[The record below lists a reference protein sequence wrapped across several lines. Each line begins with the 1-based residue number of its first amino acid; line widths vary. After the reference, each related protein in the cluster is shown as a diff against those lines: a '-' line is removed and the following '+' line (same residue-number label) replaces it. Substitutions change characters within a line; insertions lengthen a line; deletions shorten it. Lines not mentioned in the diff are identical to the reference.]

1 MKRTLF
7 GLVVLVGMTAP
18 GQQTGVLLKHLSSWN
33 SDIEPLNN
41 GTASVCGGTF
51 PRSRLRG
58 SQGNSTFPSGPLIR
72 SCEGSVLTETAVGN
86 LCLDNPAFVPASH
99 QAN

>member
-18 GQQTGVLLKHLSSWN
+18 GQQTGVLLKYLSSWN

-41 GTASVCGGTF
+41 GTASV
-51 PRSRLRG
+51 
-58 SQGNSTFPSGPLIR
+58 
-72 SCEGSVLTETAVGN
+72 
-86 LCLDNPAFVPASH
+86 
-99 QAN
+99 

>member
-7 GLVVLVGMTAP
+7 GLVVLVGMTAS
-18 GQQTGVLLKHLSSWN
+18 GQQTAMPLKHLSSWN

-51 PRSRLRG
+51 PRSRLMAR
-58 SQGNSTFPSGPLIR
+58 NR
-72 SCEGSVLTETAVGN
+72 W
-86 LCLDNPAFVPASH
+86 
-99 QAN
+99 